1 MSISYGSYKNDDL
14 WLKVGEKQYIVDV
27 EASCSYWYQPAKM
40 YLSNGDPGY
49 PEEWEFE
56 VTDVE
61 AEWYSEDMNKVE
73 PTKEMEEALDQYLD
87 EMDMDNWDWDW
98 D

>member
-1 MSISYGSYKNDDL
+1 MSLSYGSYKNDDL

-40 YLSNGDPGY
+40 YLSNGDPGD
-49 PEEWEFE
+49 PEAWEFE
-56 VTDVE
+56 LTDVA

-87 EMDMDNWDWDW
+87 EMDMDNWDWYRD
-98 D
+98 

>member
-1 MSISYGSYKNDDL
+1 MSSSYGTYRNDDL
-14 WLKVGEKQYIVDV
+14 ELEIDGKTYTVDV

-49 PEEWEFE
+49 PEDWEFE

-61 AEWYSEDMNKVE
+61 AEWYDEDMNKVE

-87 EMDMDNWDWDW
+87 GMDMDNWDWERD
-98 D
+98 